1 MLAASHLLPGTHSQ
15 APNKDLDKIFNTKG
29 LILALL
35 EALRRRQQRMLNGLG
50 AARPMTL
57 CSSLSNRA
65 SLIDV
70 QLSGK
75 IPGKIQALLQGRS
88 ITVDASLAIR

>member
-15 APNKDLDKIFNTKG
+15 APNKDLDKIFNTKD

-50 AARPMTL
+50 AVRPMTL